1 MKRILGLILIIFLSQ
16 FVTALGQNKMPK
28 TSDPT
33 FYTVQIQAL
42 SKELPPDHFKGLN
55 GVWMRKA
62 SDGLYKYY
70 HGRYATSNEARTA
83 VASLRKKGF
92 SDAFLVSSQ
101 RFMIKSGPYKPATVK
116 NSISAKPVVKTTPPV
131 QKKPLVKPVE
141 KPVTSSADV
150 VHKRPEN
157 IKEGTIWTVQLSA
170 FKYPVY
176 LNFFDP
182 LKNIMEFQGPDKYF
196 KYCIGKYDD
205 YDEAHKALGEYKE
218 MGYDKAFVVPYEKYL
233 PYLIE

>member
-1 MKRILGLILIIFLSQ
+1 MKRIWGLILLICLINIP
-16 FVTALGQNKMPK
+16 FVSGQIAMPK

-42 SKELPPDHFKGLN
+42 SRELPPNHFEGLS

-62 SDGLYKYY
+62 SDGLFKYY
-70 HGRYATSNEARTA
+70 HGRYATENEARSA
-83 VASLRKKGF
+83 VATLRKKGF
-92 SDAFLVSSQ
+92 SDAFMVSSE
-101 RFMIKSGPYKPATVK
+101 RFTIKSAPYKASAPKTKVAPAKPASKAVA
-116 NSISAKPVVKTTPPV
+116 ISAKPVAKKAEPAV
-131 QKKPLVKPVE
+131 QKPSPREVI
-141 KPVTSSADV
+141 
-150 VHKRPEN
+150 RPED
-157 IKEGTIWTVQLSA
+157 IKEGMVWTVQLSA

-196 KYCIGKYDD
+196 KYCIGKYSD
-205 YDEAHKALGEYKE
+205 YDDAHRALEEYKE
-218 MGYDKAFVVPYEKYL
+218 MGYDKAFVVDYEKYL

>member
-1 MKRILGLILIIFLSQ
+1 MIICFTH
-16 FVTALGQNKMPK
+16 FATGYGQNKMPQ

-42 SKELPPDHFKGLN
+42 SRELPPDHFKGLS

-62 SDGLYKYY
+62 SDGLFKYY
-70 HGRYATSNEARTA
+70 HGRYATSDEARAA

-92 SDAFLVSSQ
+92 SDAFLVSSE
-101 RFMIKSGPYKPATVK
+101 RFMIKSGPYKPASTNTTASQPVENK
-116 NSISAKPVVKTTPPV
+116 PVSKPVVKPV
-131 QKKPLVKPVE
+131 VKPVA
-141 KPVTSSADV
+141 KPIAQASAQNELV
-150 VHKRPEN
+150 RPEN
-157 IKEGTIWTVQLSA
+157 IAEGTIWTVQLSA

-205 YDEAHKALGEYKE
+205 YDEAHKALEEYKE
-218 MGYDKAFVVPYEKYL
+218 MGYDKAFIVDYEKYL